1 MKNLSENKMICRAKE
16 LCRRLSELRI
26 KKECDLTLSIYDA
39 KNPEKAE
46 CTHNLKS
53 SSDQSLIKLLSIV
66 GLLCVML
73 SAIRCI
79 CSFFKD

>member
-1 MKNLSENKMICRAKE
+1 MKSLSENKMICRAKE
-16 LCRRLSELRI
+16 FCHKLSEIKI

-39 KNPEKAE
+39 KSPDKTE
-46 CTHNLKS
+46 CTHNFKS

-66 GLLCVML
+66 GLVCVML
-73 SAIRCI
+73 SAIRCL